1 VADDGAPVGQ
11 VDDMVTLAFEHE
23 FQDLRDMVVV
33 FDHEDGGLLAGH
45 CGWAVALGPD
55 YIQAKRPG
63 HGCILIC
70 RGHATD
76 ELATAYEATKK
87 NRGQT
92 TISEK
97 PEKPGTDHHFGPDFA
112 HIGKLTRNGGLSPVL
127 IFDASR

>member
-1 VADDGAPVGQ
+1 
-11 VDDMVTLAFEHE
+11 MVTLAFEHE

-33 FDHEDGGLLAGH
+33 FDYEDGRLLDGH
-45 CGWAVALGPD
+45 CGYAVALGPD
-55 YIQAKRPG
+55 YIEAKRPG